1 MTEYENDTQNYWA
14 LNEDGL
20 LYYLGQHENYEKAD
34 IEAEE
39 TGLSVI
45 WLIDQET
52 ANSWR
57 NTITENLK
65 ETA

>member
-1 MTEYENDTQNYWA
+1 MKNYWA

-20 LYYLGQHENYEKAD
+20 LYYLGQYENYEEAD
-34 IEAEE
+34 IGAESMK
-39 TGLSVI
+39 LKAI

-57 NTITENLK
+57 DTLT
-65 ETA
+65 

>member
-20 LYYLGQHENYEKAD
+20 LYYLGQYENYEKAD

-39 TGLSVI
+39 MGLSVI